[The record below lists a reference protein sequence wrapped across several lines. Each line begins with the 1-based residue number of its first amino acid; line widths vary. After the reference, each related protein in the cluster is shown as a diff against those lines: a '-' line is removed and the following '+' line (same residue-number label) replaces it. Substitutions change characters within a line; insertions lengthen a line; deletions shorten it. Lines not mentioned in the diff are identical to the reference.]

1 MVSLNFIEH
10 IPCLR
15 DTFFCLWIDLFKNM
29 GDLDCEHLFIQDV
42 SGPHKPYK
50 ECEVYML
57 ISIYIEMKNWHP
69 ENLAWVK
76 VIPFKFYWI
85 KKKIWAM
92 FQSSL
97 RKITRLEVRLKE
109 TNGSG

>member
-1 MVSLNFIEH
+1 MASLNFIEH

-15 DTFFCLWIDLFKNM
+15 DTFFCLWIDLFKNV

-57 ISIYIEMKNWHP
+57 ISIYIEMKN
-69 ENLAWVK
+69 
-76 VIPFKFYWI
+76 
-85 KKKIWAM
+85 
-92 FQSSL
+92 
-97 RKITRLEVRLKE
+97 
-109 TNGSG
+109 